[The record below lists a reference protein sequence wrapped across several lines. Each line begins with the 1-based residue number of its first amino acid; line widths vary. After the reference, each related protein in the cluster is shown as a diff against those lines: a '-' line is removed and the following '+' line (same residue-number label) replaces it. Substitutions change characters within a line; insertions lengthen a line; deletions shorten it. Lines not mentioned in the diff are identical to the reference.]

1 LHYHLHNQCI
11 HSDFNAGDMET
22 IMYNP
27 LIALLIGLLLMALLS
42 LLFWPN
48 GGLIGYTRRV
58 RQFSDR
64 VLREDALKHIHR
76 CERHNIHATL
86 ESLAGA
92 LSITTTHAADLMN
105 QMQEQELII
114 MDGETFLLTPEGRD
128 YALRIIRAHR
138 IMERY
143 LADETGHNEAAW
155 HDLAERY
162 EHDLSPSEVDAL
174 SAQLGNPT
182 HDPHGDPIPTANGA
196 MRLHGGEPLSN
207 MPVGAS
213 FRIVHI
219 EDEPETVYAQIAAEG
234 LYPGMEVRLAESTP
248 KRVRFWASDG
258 EEHLLAPVVASSIS
272 VSEIPIETVEIESL
286 GEPLHTLHPGQQ
298 GEVVELSP
306 RLRGSERR
314 RMMDLGILP
323 GTFIS
328 AEMLSPSGDP
338 QAYRIRGALIALR
351 KEQAELIRIKTALE
365 TAS

>member
-1 LHYHLHNQCI
+1 
-11 HSDFNAGDMET
+11 
-22 IMYNP
+22 
-27 LIALLIGLLLMALLS
+27 
-42 LLFWPN
+42 
-48 GGLIGYTRRV
+48 
-58 RQFSDR
+58 
-64 VLREDALKHIHR
+64 
-76 CERHNIHATL
+76 
-86 ESLAGA
+86 
-92 LSITTTHAADLMN
+92 MN